1 MRIHWLIAASTLVW
15 VASTQPARAQGESA
29 SAGEAE
35 SQASDAVGESFLV
48 QGGFDAGFR
57 VTDTNGNRNKYFE
70 DVNLRSGPRLFNL
83 DLNVTPVN
91 DAPFDLLNVYG
102 SNLGGD
108 PFESFGVTLK
118 KHGAFNFRYR
128 RTKSAY
134 FYRDTLLPHD
144 QTSVTASNAGD
155 FNTFNFDRT
164 REQIDFDFHLAD
176 RTKAFVHL
184 TRQARVGDS
193 TTVLDLSRDEFELDQ
208 PLDQINNDYTVGFQ
222 TDLGKVSLYVDET
235 YREYRSAGRTFLPGA
250 SPGEDP
256 ANATEMFFFEQL
268 LPFDFEMPQTT
279 VRINARPSPRL
290 TVTAGLIY
298 SDLDADLSLGQT
310 TRGIGFD
317 GAPIDSVSS
326 GTGGLSRTT
335 KLADVDVSFDVIDRL
350 ALIGGVRF
358 SRFDQEAAF
367 LELGESTAT
376 GVEIASDIL
385 EVGAQVYA
393 TPTITV
399 TGGLRTEQR
408 ETRFLES
415 AIIEEVDDPGHEAG
429 LHVDTARTTV
439 FVNGSA
445 SPTPRLS
452 LFAEYERGD
461 YDNPFTLVAP
471 TSVDRVKARVRVR
484 PTKGLTFTGVVLS
497 RWLEND
503 LALPIHPTEP
513 RTGASATMRQTNATL
528 HAAYARDSVEIYG
541 SYSRHE
547 LSNDIRNLVTTAPGF
562 QGGQTFP
569 WESLYEADIDRGS
582 GGVKLAVTQRVTLG
596 SDLSAYRSRG
606 SFGLD
611 WEQYRVFTELLSPAG
626 YLVHLSYRYN
636 ALDEVQFDFDD
647 YSAHIAEV
655 SIGYRFR

>member
-1 MRIHWLIAASTLVW
+1 MRIHWLI
-15 VASTQPARAQGESA
+15 VASTIVWMASAQPARAQ
-29 SAGEAE
+29 AE
-35 SQASDAVGESFLV
+35 DPSDRADETRDAEGKAFLV

-57 VTDTNGNRNKYFE
+57 LTDTNGNRDKYFE
-70 DVNLRSGPRLFNL
+70 DVNIRNGPRLFNL

-118 KHGAFNFRYR
+118 KHSAFNFRYR

-134 FYRDTLLPHD
+134 FYRDTLVPHD
-144 QTSVTASNAGD
+144 EASVSASNAGD

-184 TRQARVGDS
+184 NRQGRVGES

-208 PLDQINNDYTVGFQ
+208 PLDQVNNDYTVGFQ

-250 SPGEDP
+250 SLGENP
-256 ANATEMFFFEQL
+256 AGNTEMFFFEQL

-290 TVTAGLIY
+290 AVTAGLIY
-298 SDLDADLSLGQT
+298 SDLEADFSLGET
-310 TRGIGFD
+310 ARGIAFD
-317 GAPIDSVSS
+317 ATPIDSVSS
-326 GTGGLSRTT
+326 GSGGLSRTT
-335 KLADVDVSFDVIDRL
+335 KLADVDVSFDVSDRL

-358 SRFDQEAAF
+358 SRFDQEAA
-367 LELGESTAT
+367 LVELGESSST

-399 TGGLRTEQR
+399 TGGLRAEQR
-408 ETRFLES
+408 ETRFLEGIS
-415 AIIEEVDDPGHEAG
+415 GPGDDAG
-429 LHVDTARTTV
+429 LHVDTERTTV

-445 SPTPRLS
+445 SPTPKFRV
-452 LFAEYERGD
+452 FAEYERGD

-484 PTKGLTFTGVVLS
+484 PMKGMTVTGVVLS
-497 RWLEND
+497 RWLENN
-503 LALPIHPTEP
+503 LASPIHPTEL
-513 RTGASATMRQTNATL
+513 RTGAPATIRQTNATL
-528 HAAYARDSVEIYG
+528 HAAYARGAVELYG

-547 LSNDIRNLVTTAPGF
+547 LSNDVRNLVTTSPGF
-562 QGGQTFP
+562 LGGQTFQ
-569 WESLYEADIDRGS
+569 WESIYEADIDRGS
-582 GGVKLAVTQRVTLG
+582 GGVRLAVTDAVALG
-596 SDLSAYRSRG
+596 TDLSAYRSRG

-611 WEQYRVFTELLSPAG
+611 WEQYRLFTELLSPAG
-626 YLVHLSYRYN
+626 YLVNLSYRYN
-636 ALDEVQFDFDD
+636 ALNEVQFDFDD
-647 YSAHIAEV
+647 YSAHIAQV